1 MKKISEQD
9 SLLTQL
15 DRYWQCFACGRVID
29 DPNLAK
35 TLETAGG
42 GWGLNILCPKCG
54 SKTSKDKFP
63 GARFR
68 PLFKM
73 MVECSQLERAILV
86 LILAQTAFESM
97 LDGFLYRLLDNMN
110 CPEDIALAV
119 TDQVRGIS
127 AKARFVKSLT
137 GKDIEKMIG
146 GVGFRDIVEQ
156 FETIRKKR
164 NSFLHTAKQEEDL
177 TQDDVTM
184 ALKFACATVDL
195 YAALFSKYR
204 EQRPLIEHDEDHPL

>member
-1 MKKISEQD
+1 MTERD
-9 SLLTQL
+9 MLLAQL
-15 DRYWQCFACGRVID
+15 DRYWKCFECGRVID
-29 DPNLAK
+29 DPSLAK
-35 TLETAGG
+35 TLETAGM
-42 GWGLNILCPKCG
+42 GWGLGVPCPKCR
-54 SKTSKDKFP
+54 STTSKNKFP
-63 GARFR
+63 NKRFR
-68 PLFKM
+68 PLFEM
-73 MVECSQLERAILV
+73 MVECCQTERAILV
-86 LILAQTAFESM
+86 LILAQTAFEGM
-97 LDGFLYRLLDNMN
+97 LDDFLVRLLDRMN

-146 GVGFRDIVEQ
+146 DVGFRDIVEQ

-177 TQDDVTM
+177 TQDDITM

-195 YAALFSKYR
+195 YVILFSKYR
-204 EQRPLIEHDEDHPL
+204 EQRPLTEPYENHPL